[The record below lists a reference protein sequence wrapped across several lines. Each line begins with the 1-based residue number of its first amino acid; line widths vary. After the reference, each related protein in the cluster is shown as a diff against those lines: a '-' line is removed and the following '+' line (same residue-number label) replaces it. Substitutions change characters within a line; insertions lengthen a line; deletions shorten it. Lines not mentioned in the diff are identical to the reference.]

1 MPTTWGMLGGV
12 VEVVAAWCGVVVEEA
27 LGVGVV
33 WAVAAAVKTARRA
46 REESWTVIVV

>member
-33 WAVAAAVKTARRA
+33 WAVAAVKTARRA
-46 REESWTVIVV
+46 REESWTVIVI